1 VLNVERK
8 AKARDRLS
16 EPARRF
22 VDDFGH
28 LYARFGL
35 TLTFGRVFALLLL
48 SDRPLSL
55 DEMARQLAVSK
66 SGASV
71 VARDLVEVGIA
82 RRLGSPGSR
91 RVLYEASDTMEPI
104 FEAQFGRVRAT
115 LPVLK
120 RGEPHVPK
128 GRARQRFR
136 AMVDLHEF
144 WLREGAGII
153 DRWQKTRRK
162 P

>member
-1 VLNVERK
+1 MLNVQRK
-8 AKARDRLS
+8 VHANRLS

-22 VDDFGH
+22 VDDLGH

-55 DEMARQLAVSK
+55 DEVAARLGVSK

-71 VARDLVEVGIA
+71 AARYLEQVGVAR
-82 RRLGSPGSR
+82 RQGSPGSR
-91 RVLYEASDTMEPI
+91 RILYEASDSMIPI
-104 FEAQFGRVRAT
+104 FEAQFGRVRAS
-115 LPVLK
+115 LPVLH
-120 RGEPHVPK
+120 RGEPLVPK
-128 GRARQRFR
+128 GRARDRFR
-136 AMVDLHEF
+136 TMIELHEF

-153 DRWQKTRRK
+153 ERWRRRRAG